1 MKYKK
6 CISAHIM
13 FLSALIF
20 LTACATAQNFQKVS
34 GGQVI
39 DMGRYSVTAPAGEGW
54 QMIADRGNG
63 TVQFQRL
70 KTNFFGGV
78 KRGTLINVY
87 QEMLGPELRN
97 KSEEDAANS
106 IIDLE
111 VKNMKEGGVRTG
123 YALLD
128 VKKDFIALDG
138 KSLYTFTYRVKS
150 LEKPVDLKAVLYI
163 FFPPDFQDRY
173 IVYRFLIN
181 ETYDRSEGASTDLAI
196 ITPVINSLKIDT
208 SAIAYQRFINALMP
222 KAAAA
227 GDVKAVMEFMDK
239 GADVNARDD
248 KGFTALM
255 LASSYGKIEVAKL
268 LVGKGAD
275 VNAVNN
281 LGSTALIGAVI
292 FGHAEVASLLISKGA
307 DVNIKDKK
315 GYSALSIAKIQG
327 YPEIVS
333 LLQKAG
339 ARE

>member
-34 GGQVI
+34 EGQVI

-78 KRGTLINVY
+78 KRGIFINVY
-87 QEMLGPELRN
+87 QDMLGPELRH
-97 KSEEDAANS
+97 KSAEDAANN

-111 VKNMKEGGVRTG
+111 VKNMKEEGVRTG
-123 YALLD
+123 QYALLD

-138 KSLYTFTYRVKS
+138 KKLYTLTYRAKS
-150 LEKPVDLKAVLYI
+150 LEKPVDSKAALYI
-163 FFPPDFQDRY
+163 FFPPDFQDRQ
-173 IVYRFLIN
+173 IVYRFFIN
-181 ETYDRSEGASTDLAI
+181 ETYDRSEGTDLAI

-275 VNAVNN
+275 VNALNN
-281 LGSTALIGAVI
+281 WGSTALIGAVI
-292 FGHAEVASLLISKGA
+292 YGHVEVASLLISKGA

-315 GYSALSIAKIQG
+315 GYSALSAAKIQG